1 MTMEYVILDEH
12 IIIDGESVGEFVFY
26 EQVSPT
32 EIKAYISNREAEIHN
47 ITITENDIM
56 KSIKSYFGV

>member
-1 MTMEYVILDEH
+1 MEYVILDKH
-12 IIIDGESVGEFVFY
+12 IIVDGEPVGDFVFY
-26 EQVSPT
+26 EQISPT

-56 KSIKSYFGV
+56 NSIKAYFQ

>member
-1 MTMEYVILDEH
+1 MDYVILDKK
-12 IIIDGESVGEFVFY
+12 IIIDGVNAGHFVYY

-32 EIKAYISNREAEIHN
+32 EIKAHVSNREAEIHN

-56 KSIKSYFGV
+56 NSIRNHFL

>member
-1 MTMEYVILDEH
+1 MDYVILDQH
-12 IIIDGESVGEFVFY
+12 IIIDGEPVGDFVFY

-32 EIKAYISNREAEIHN
+32 EIVAHISNRDAEIHN

-56 KSIKSYFGV
+56 KSIRQYFL